1 MMRELNLPNQQKVSL
16 VLLRKA
22 DSSNETSV
30 VRSQTRLKLII
41 DKIPHDNLSL
51 RNAFACHRVIIREG
65 RCEEKMDGCHLTF

>member
-1 MMRELNLPNQQKVSL
+1 MRELNLPNQQKVSL
-16 VLLRKA
+16 GSLRKA
-22 DSSNETSV
+22 DSSNKTRV

-65 RCEEKMDGCHLTF
+65 R